1 MRCRRKFNMRAARPP
16 VHQDPDD
23 EFVASPVPLIS
34 NSAHLQNLS
43 CNSGVTVPVRLLAIE
58 ESVPCA
64 EACEYNSPHY
74 NGTVCIF
81 SHDQFAHL
89 YLGTEINNASIQYY
103 IIAFVENTKIGEY
116 QELIDILCRT
126 VSWLNL
132 GNERPYFY
140 IYYYGKQP
148 AFGDNFDDARNNIT
162 RKLRSCLNNYEE
174 DEKFCRTSGVMTG
187 AFNFTISGSNP
198 YQFTVS

>member
-1 MRCRRKFNMRAARPP
+1 MRAAKPP
-16 VHQDPDD
+16 AHQDPDD
-23 EFVASPVPLIS
+23 VFVTSPVPLIS

-43 CNSGVTVPVRLLAIE
+43 CNSGVAVPVRLLAIE

-64 EACEYNSPHY
+64 EVCAYDSPHY
-74 NGTVCIF
+74 NGAVCIF

-89 YLGTEINNASIQYY
+89 YLGTEIHNASIQHY

-148 AFGDNFDDARNNIT
+148 AFGDNLDEARNNIT

-174 DEKFCRTSGVMTG
+174 DEKFCRTSGVKTD
-187 AFNFTISGSNP
+187 ALNFTLSGSNP